1 MSKKQGVI
9 KAGFYPLEKI
19 TNADVDSMHSVFVKY
34 YHNADYQTFVK
45 DLKKK
50 IGAILVKKIDDGT
63 IVGFSTIGIIEK
75 EIDKKKCMGIFS
87 GDTVIEKE
95 YWGLPNLQTAFLRF
109 MIITRIKNPFV
120 NFYWFLISKGYKTY
134 LLMANNWDIYYPNYK
149 KREDDKRKVIVK
161 TFSNHL
167 FNGFYDEQT
176 GLLKFGEGYQ
186 KLKEDVADIDE
197 EMKQKYPKIS
207 FFEEV
212 NPTWRE
218 GTELPCL
225 GDISWSF
232 LLWRP
237 IPFALRKFRNKIFR
251 SKSREKIKKLKQD
264 TEKEL
269 SNICDG
275 LNPQVKTISAK
286 TQQEI

>member
-1 MSKKQGVI
+1 MKAKETVI
-9 KAGFYPLEKI
+9 AADFYPVDKI
-19 TNADVDSMHSVFVKY
+19 TNEDVKVMHNVFVKY
-34 YHNADYQTFVK
+34 YYNADYKTFVK

-50 IGAILVKKIDDGT
+50 TGAILIKKIDDGT
-63 IVGFSTIGIIEK
+63 IVGFSTIGLIEK
-75 EIDKKKCMGIFS
+75 EINQQKCMGIFS

-109 MIITRIKNPFV
+109 MIKTRIKHPFV

-134 LLMANNWDIYYPNYK
+134 LLMANNWADYYPRYNH
-149 KREDDKRKVIVK
+149 RDDDKRKAIVK

-167 FNGFYDEQT
+167 FEGFYDEQT

-186 KLKEDVADIDE
+186 KLKEGVAEIDDDL
-197 EMKQKYPKIS
+197 KQKYPKIS

-237 IPFALRKFRNKIFR
+237 IPFALRKIRNKIFGSR
-251 SKSREKIKKLKQD
+251 SRDQKRKMKQD
-264 TEKEL
+264 IENEL
-269 SNICDG
+269 SKVCDV
-275 LNPQVKTISAK
+275 LNPSIKTMSRKA
-286 TQQEI
+286 